1 MFKKETV
8 SFHAV
13 FFLTAI
19 FSMFAVLFFMF
30 TFSARSIILSKELLS
45 QKIEVRGAQCL
56 DEAGLCVMEII
67 NEKAHVAAENKYNSL
82 LSELGSRTS
91 ESVSEKEAY
100 KRYMDKYVSAVENS
114 LSVELLSGALEKKY
128 SPKKGKI
135 ILDAKNRPTFNVIC
149 DEETGN
155 IKSLLLEDLTF
166 IYSYGENYVQSR
178 SYDYE
183 IDVPYG
189 VFFDGNDELFDY
201 SMIGQ
206 KGIYITGKTS
216 SVVGNIFAG
225 THTASEYRT
234 AESGYGERKIYGGIN
249 IMSTQ
254 LGVEAEKV
262 ISTGEINLKG
272 AFAVFGTEETPI
284 TIYSGD
290 INELSGFFMSTSYTL
305 NGTAQP
311 RNGSDYEEAVKL
323 IDSCRGLIDSSSYYY
338 DSDNDDT
345 YGGKYRKIISGTDVS
360 ITGDFTGVII
370 TPGNVIVEADSNVEG
385 LIYAGDRIYV
395 QGNNNIVSNR
405 DILRAMLAEELS
417 NENIDPAYK
426 MSSYFGGLKKSGLE
440 ECPDSMTRI
449 AK

>member
-30 TFSARSIILSKELLS
+30 TFSARSIILSKELLK

-56 DEAGLCVMEII
+56 DEAGLCVVDII
-67 NEKAHVAAENKYNSL
+67 NEKVHASAENKYNSL
-82 LSELGSRTS
+82 LSELGVKTS

-100 KRYMDKYVSAVENS
+100 KRYMDKYVSSVENS
-114 LSVELLSGALEKKY
+114 LSVELLSSALEKKY
-128 SPKKGKI
+128 SPEKGRI
-135 ILDAKNRPTFNVIC
+135 ELDAKNRPTFNFVY

-155 IKSLLLEDLTF
+155 IKSILFENLTF
-166 IYSYGENYVQSR
+166 IYSYGENYVQKR
-178 SYDYE
+178 SYSYE

-189 VFFDGNDELFDY
+189 VFFDGNDDLFDY

-216 SVVGNIFAG
+216 SIVGNVFAG
-225 THTASEYRT
+225 THTVSEYRT
-234 AESGYGERKIYGGIN
+234 AESGYGERQIYGGIN

-254 LGVEAEKV
+254 LGVDAEKM

-272 AFAVFGTEETPI
+272 AFAVFGTEDQPI
-284 TIYSGD
+284 TIYSGG

-305 NGTAQP
+305 NGLANP
-311 RNGSDYEEAVKL
+311 RNGIEYENDVKL
-323 IDSCRGLIDSSSYYY
+323 IDSCRGLIDSYSYYY

-345 YGGKYRKIISGTDVS
+345 YRGKYRKIISGTDVNVS
-360 ITGDFTGVII
+360 GDFTGVII
-370 TPGNVIVEADSNVEG
+370 TPGNVIIEADSNVEG
-385 LIYAGDRIYV
+385 LVYAGDRIYI

-405 DILRAMLAEELS
+405 DILREMLADELS
-417 NENIDPAYK
+417 NEGADPAYM
-426 MSSYFGGLKKSGLE
+426 MSSYFGGLRKSGLD
-440 ECPDSMTRI
+440 ECPESMVRI
-449 AK
+449 TK